1 MWKKL
6 LKSDAAASR
15 RTKDST
21 MSYLVAILN
30 QKGGT
35 GKTTTTINL
44 GAALASRGFRTLMVD
59 LDPQGHTTIGIGLE
73 PDSFKESMAEV
84 FAIPKKSLNDVVV
97 ATYVPNLFVAPATI
111 HLAQAAE
118 QVYSRVFREAILAQA
133 LIDADFDFVIIDCPP
148 SLGVLTT
155 NSLFACDFI
164 IIPCQISRYSLDGL
178 ADLLTTIETVKSL
191 GLEEL
196 FQGDHFRIL
205 LTMFD
210 KRNRVTNEYILE
222 QLKPY
227 REKTFATRVM
237 KNEALNQ
244 AQIAQKSIFDFDPKS
259 SGAQDYYQLTTEFL
273 EIWQKRISLPEKRP
287 NLQSCL

>member
-1 MWKKL
+1 
-6 LKSDAAASR
+6 
-15 RTKDST
+15 
-21 MSYLVAILN
+21 MSFIVAILN

-35 GKTTTTINL
+35 GKTTTAINL
-44 GAALASRGFRTLMVD
+44 SAALAFRGFRTLMVD

-73 PDSFKESMAEV
+73 PDSFRESMAEV
-84 FAIPKKSLNDVVV
+84 FSVPKKSLNDVVMP
-97 ATYVPNLFVAPATI
+97 TYIPKLFVAPATI

-118 QVYSRVFREAILAQA
+118 QVYSRVFREAILAQS
-133 LIDADFDFVIIDCPP
+133 LKGADFEFVIIDCPP

-178 ADLLTTIETVKSL
+178 ADLLTIIETVKSL

-222 QLKPY
+222 QLRPY
-227 REKTFATRVM
+227 REKTFATIVM

-259 SGAQDYYQLTTEFL
+259 SGAQDYQLLTTEFL
-273 EIWQKRISLPEKRP
+273 EIWQKRSSLPEKRP
-287 NLQSCL
+287 NLHHCL